1 MRYQCTH
8 FNALA
13 KDVKY
18 YQQPAPIK
26 STKCYANAIKQFEAI
41 MGKSDYSLKYF
52 NVFVNICNENPLAFD
67 GY

>member
-1 MRYQCTH
+1 MECICDFSLMKVVR
-8 FNALA
+8 F
-13 KDVKY
+13 
-18 YQQPAPIK
+18 QQPDPIK
-26 STKCYANAIKQFEAI
+26 STKCYASAIKQFEDI

>member
-1 MRYQCTH
+1 MECICDSFSLPVDESRAIPIPY
-8 FNALA
+8 
-13 KDVKY
+13 
-18 YQQPAPIK
+18 PIK
-26 STKCYANAIKQFEAI
+26 STKCYASAIKQFEDI